1 MISCVIWDWNGTLLD
16 DVDISIEAMNRVLE
30 RYGLERLGRE
40 RYREITTNWRD
51 LISARWILKSP
62 LWNL

>member
-30 RYGLERLGRE
+30 RYGLEKLGRE
-40 RYREITTNWRD
+40 RYR
-51 LISARWILKSP
+51 
-62 LWNL
+62 